1 MSRERAGGTGQ
12 VAGNHASCNQQ
23 GCMGRQ
29 AALSRLTGNHTC
41 WKADKNKGKERQE
54 SPASKCNLFLIMLL
68 LQ

>member
-12 VAGNHASCNQQ
+12 VAGNHASCKEQV
-23 GCMGRQ
+23 CMGRQ

-41 WKADKNKGKERQE
+41 WKVDKNKGKKRRE
-54 SPASKCNLFLIMLL
+54 SPASRCNMFLIMFL